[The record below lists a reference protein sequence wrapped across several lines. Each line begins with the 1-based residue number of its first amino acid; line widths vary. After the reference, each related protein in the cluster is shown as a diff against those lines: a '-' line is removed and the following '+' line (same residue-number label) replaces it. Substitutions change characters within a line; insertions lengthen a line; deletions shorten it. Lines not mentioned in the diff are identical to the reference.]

1 MTEGDEELI
10 ANYLFEWDELW
21 KEGRDIPPAELC
33 QNHPHLA
40 DELARRIKA
49 LKATAWLEKTPGPEA
64 DMANDPVGSHPR
76 TLAGRYRLEQ
86 LFAEGGFAHVWKAF
100 DQELQRLVAVKFPKS
115 GRVNSTETFMAE
127 ARRVARLKHPGIV
140 PVHDVGRDNAACFIV
155 SEFVEGGN
163 LREQIARKPD
173 PARAVRWVAEVAEA
187 LHYAHQS
194 GIIHRDIKPA
204 NILIDHHD
212 RALLADFGIARS
224 PTKSTAW
231 APSVGTLPY
240 MPREQLEGNDP
251 EASSDIY
258 SLGVVL
264 HELLTGKLPYSS
276 DDPVQLRK
284 EIIAGAKIG
293 NLPAGVGPIVS
304 KALQPDPKARYTS
317 AGQLA
322 TDLRKCRFGQ
332 ASRWPLAGALA
343 ACSLLIGIAGFSLWP
358 KSDAVQPRPL
368 GKVTDTWF
376 KATTALEAGEQAR
389 AVGEKLKELN
399 PGFDGEVKATVEN
412 GVVVG
417 LEFLTDKVFDIQPVR
432 ALAGLKALVCAG
444 TFTRQ
449 SNGILAD
456 LSPLKGMNLSR
467 LEVYYNDGIRDLS
480 PLEGM
485 PLEKFHCGR
494 TGVADLKPLAGTPL
508 KVLICGATPI
518 SDLSPLRGMK
528 LRELRCNHTKV
539 ANLAPLEG
547 MPLEDLRCHDLAV
560 SSLEPLAGMPLQAL
574 ECHRTEVTSIE
585 PLAGMNQLVALNI
598 HATRVKDLLPLK
610 SVPGL
615 KLLWCDYV
623 PERDA
628 DLLRDVKS
636 LERINDRPAAELLKG
651 SNGGK

>member
-1 MTEGDEELI
+1 VKEADEELI
-10 ANYLFEWDELW
+10 ANHLIEWEELW
-21 KEGRDIPPAELC
+21 KNGRDVPPSELC

-49 LKATAWLEKTPGPEA
+49 LKATAWLDKPLGQGD
-64 DMANDPVGSHPR
+64 DMSSAAGSPR
-76 TLAGRYRLEQ
+76 TLAGRYRLDE

-100 DQELQRLVAVKFPKS
+100 DTELQRSVAVKFPKP
-115 GRVNSTETFMAE
+115 GRLNSTETFMAE
-127 ARRVARLKHPGIV
+127 ARRVAKLKHPGIV
-140 PVHDVGRDNAACFIV
+140 PVHDVGREEGACFIV

-163 LREQIARKPD
+163 LREQIVRKPD
-173 PARAVRWVAEVAEA
+173 PARAVRWVAEVADA
-187 LHYAHQS
+187 LHYAHQA

-231 APSVGTLPY
+231 APSIGTLPY
-240 MPREQLEGNDP
+240 MPREQLEGNDSG
-251 EASSDIY
+251 ASSDIY

-276 DDPVQLRK
+276 DDPVLLKK
-284 EIIAGAKIG
+284 EILEGAKI
-293 NLPAGVGPIVS
+293 AGVPSGVRGIVS
-304 KALQPDPKARYTS
+304 KALQPDPKARYAS

-322 TDLRKCRFGQ
+322 ADLRRCQIGSRN
-332 ASRWPLAGALA
+332 RWPLVGAAAGVLLLFGVVGFVIWPKTDAAKPPVKVADDWFAATALLA
-343 ACSLLIGIAGFSLWP
+343 A
-358 KSDAVQPRPL
+358 
-368 GKVTDTWF
+368 
-376 KATTALEAGEQAR
+376 EAQAR
-389 AVGEKLKELN
+389 AVGDKLKELN
-399 PGFDGEVKATVEN
+399 PGFDGEVKATIEN

-417 LEFLTDKVFDIQPVR
+417 LEFLTDRVHDIQPVR
-432 ALAGLKALVCAG
+432 ALVGLKSLVCAG
-444 TFTRQ
+444 THDGQ

-456 LSPLKGMNLSR
+456 LTPLKGMKLTR
-467 LEVYYNDGIRDLS
+467 LELFQNERIRDLS

-494 TGVADLKPLAGTPL
+494 TGVADLGPLAGMPL
-508 KVLICGATPI
+508 QVLICGATPI

-528 LRELRCNHTKV
+528 LRELRCSHTKV
-539 ANLAPLEG
+539 ANLSPLEG
-547 MPLEDLRCHDLAV
+547 MPLVDLRCHDLAV
-560 SSLEPLAGMPLQAL
+560 NSLNPLAGMPLQAL
-574 ECHRTEVTSIE
+574 DCHLTEVASIE

-628 DLLRDVKS
+628 TIIRSLKS
-636 LERINDRPAAELLKG
+636 LERINDKASADFFMSL
-651 SNGGK
+651 NDGKR